1 MALLLM
7 VKILG
12 SWSLMSVIAA
22 YTWSRLMAE
31 GRCLRVNEIVVEI
44 SPRRKPERQ
53 TAASQLRVESF

>member
-1 MALLLM
+1 MVLLM

-31 GRCLRVNEIVVEI
+31 GRCLHVNEIVVEI
-44 SPRRKPERQ
+44 SPRRTPERQ
-53 TAASQLRVESF
+53 ADAGQLRTESF